1 MHFPYKQC
9 FNSGVQLLLPITT
22 SLGFIT
28 GLNAISNTD
37 FSRQDTFYIFR
48 NIITYTTI
56 GMITGL
62 MFPISIPII
71 SGYTLYKHYMITSI
85 SNSRK

>member
-1 MHFPYKQC
+1 MHFPYKQ
-9 FNSGVQLLLPITT
+9 FLDSGVQLFLPITT
-22 SLGFIT
+22 GLGFIT

-37 FSRQDTFYIFR
+37 ASDQDTFYIFR

-62 MFPISIPII
+62 MFPISIPLI
-71 SGYTLYKHYMITSI
+71 SGYTLYMHHQITSI
-85 SNSRK
+85 SNSRE